1 MNKNAKP
8 QPYKADSEKE
18 PIQDRPRIFAHE
30 ELIFSDQLDAIWH
43 TIAETLDC
51 SLDVVSRRSRHRQ
64 FARARQLF
72 FYFARKQTMASLR
85 EIGQYAGG
93 RDHSTVIHGV
103 AIIENEM
110 RYKSFK
116 TVVETIERNLTGRVP
131 AAEDPELRVKLF
143 CPYLGFIAGG

>member
-18 PIQDRPRIFAHE
+18 PISDRVRLMPYE
-30 ELIFSDQLDAIWH
+30 ESVFTDQLNAIWH
-43 TIAETLDC
+43 CISEVLDV
-51 SLDVVSRRSRHRQ
+51 SLDVINQNNRQ
-64 FARARQLF
+64 RKLARARQLF

-103 AIIENEM
+103 RAIENEM
-110 RYKSFK
+110 HYKSFK
-116 TVVETIERNLTGRVP
+116 TLVQRIETNLTGRVP

-143 CPYLGFIAGG
+143 SPYLGFIAGG